1 MRKWEYDV
9 SFHSLEDLG
18 ISEEDVDFPKD
29 QIISCDEEGHCYFN
43 DVMKSYVDVFRS
55 ALNRKGDEGWEL
67 LQLEYHRS
75 SLICFWK
82 REVTV

>member
-29 QIISCDEEGHCYFN
+29 QIISCDEELDFEQTGILI
-43 DVMKSYVDVFRS
+43 MVFI
-55 ALNRKGDEGWEL
+55 
-67 LQLEYHRS
+67 Q
-75 SLICFWK
+75 F
-82 REVTV
+82 